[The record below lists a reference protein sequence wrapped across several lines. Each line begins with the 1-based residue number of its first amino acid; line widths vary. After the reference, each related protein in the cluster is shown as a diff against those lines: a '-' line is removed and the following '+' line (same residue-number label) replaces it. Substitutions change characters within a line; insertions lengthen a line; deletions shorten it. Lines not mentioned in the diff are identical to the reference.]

1 MVLRSR
7 TPTISAKTVRMRRS
21 KWCSIVIVSFLIF
34 LVFFA
39 DLQLAE
45 QKTYHFLCKIEKEPE
60 PVIVEDFRV
69 LALSLTNNI
78 RLRCKK

>member
-1 MVLRSR
+1 MMLRSR

-21 KWCSIVIVSFLIF
+21 KWYSIVIVSFRIF
-34 LVFFA
+34 LVLSA

-45 QKTYHFLCKIEKEPE
+45 QKTFQFLCKIEKEPA
-60 PVIVEDFRV
+60 PVIVEDLRA

-78 RLRCKK
+78 RSRCKK